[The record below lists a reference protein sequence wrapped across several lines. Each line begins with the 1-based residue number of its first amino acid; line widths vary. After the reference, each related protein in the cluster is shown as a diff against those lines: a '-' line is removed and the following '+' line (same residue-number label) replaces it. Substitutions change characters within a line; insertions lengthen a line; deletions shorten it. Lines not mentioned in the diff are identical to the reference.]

1 MKGSYVYVYVNCVE
15 LYDREFV
22 LESIFLELNVLLVG
36 FKNLDFWLK
45 LILLVVLVIEED
57 KSIYI

>member
-22 LESIFLELNVLLVG
+22 LESTFLELNVLLVG